1 MFSLGTWVSPALRD
15 TPLRRGSLKPEAAIC
30 SMPGHGL
37 CGADLE
43 APGGCRA
50 GPASFPPRSLGPS
63 PPCLFEPGKFP
74 EIQAKTGSTVISL

>member
-1 MFSLGTWVSPALRD
+1 MFSLGTWVSPALRG
-15 TPLRRGSLKPEAAIC
+15 TPLRRGSLKPEGAIC
-30 SMPGHGL
+30 SMPGRGL

-43 APGGCRA
+43 APSGCCA